1 MIVKYPPAIK
11 LISPIL
17 QGSRAVEEYTI
28 SWHTED
34 IDNNNIR
41 VNLYYHTL
49 EDAPKAV
56 VGEVSKNSVQSGV
69 IIQDYTVS
77 AGLGKYSWDIE
88 SFEQFPMSGDQIGKA
103 VDFIIEQM
111 EIDLIFF
118 DELPISLELPLNVDL
133 KVITSPPGVK
143 GDTAQGAT
151 KLAELE
157 TGFELQVP
165 LFVDEGDTIKVDTRT
180 GEYVSR
186 A

>member
-1 MIVKYPPAIK
+1 M
-11 LISPIL
+11 LDS
-17 QGSRAVEEYTI
+17 TF
-28 SWHTED
+28 ED
-34 IDNNNIR
+34 RQKIELWQQYIYNDDNH
-41 VNLYYHTL
+41 YYFM
-49 EDAPKAV
+49 
-56 VGEVSKNSVQSGV
+56 
-69 IIQDYTVS
+69 
-77 AGLGKYSWDIE
+77 DIE

-103 VDFIIEQM
+103 VDFIIEQT